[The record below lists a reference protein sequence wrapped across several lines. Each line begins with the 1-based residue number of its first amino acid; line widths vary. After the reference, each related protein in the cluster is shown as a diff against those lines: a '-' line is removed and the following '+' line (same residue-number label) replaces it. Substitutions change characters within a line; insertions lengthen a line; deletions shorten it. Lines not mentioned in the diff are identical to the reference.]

1 MATTVRKK
9 GTRWQGLVRVPGYK
23 TQSQNFRY
31 KADADRWAKATET
44 TISDG
49 KFFPSK
55 RKDTRTLADAI
66 TRYKQDEL
74 PLLTDQRNRKL
85 HLEWWSAEMGQYSL
99 IQLCNDR
106 DLIQDAK
113 QKLQRQKTERDKRR
127 SPTTIKRYLASL
139 SKLFSCAVNWG
150 WAESNPVKLIEKPKE
165 PPGRVRFLSDEER
178 AALLAAT
185 GKSDD
190 PYLHTV
196 VLIAL
201 CTGARLGEI
210 QGLTWADVSIRR
222 QSVTF
227 QKTKNND
234 TRTVPITNKVVDR
247 LSDLSNVRRIDS
259 ELVFPRYDGERPKS
273 IRAAWDAAI
282 ADSGVTNFRFHDL
295 RHTAA
300 SYLAMS
306 GASPS
311 ELAAILGHRTLLM
324 VSRYAHVGEQHTA
337 GILKKMTKRFLENAG
352 DEAN

>member
-9 GTRWQGLVRVPGYK
+9 GKRWQGLVRVPGYL

-31 KADADRWAKATET
+31 KADAGRWVKKIETE
-44 TISDG
+44 ISDG

-55 RKDTRTLADAI
+55 RKNKRTLADAI
-66 TRYKQDEL
+66 TRYEQDEL
-74 PLLTDQRNRKL
+74 PLLTDQQSRVW
-85 HLEWWSAEMGQYSL
+85 HLAWWSAEIGQYSL
-99 IQLCNDR
+99 LQLCNDR

-113 QKLQRQKTERDKRR
+113 QKLQRQKSRADKCR
-127 SPTTIKRYLASL
+127 SPTTVKRYLASL

-150 WAESNPVKLIEKPKE
+150 WADSNPVKLIEKPKE
-165 PPGRVRFLSDEER
+165 PSGRVRFLSDDER
-178 AALLAAT
+178 GALLKAT
-185 GKSDD
+185 AKSDD
-190 PYLHTV
+190 PYLHTI

-210 QGLTWADVSIRR
+210 QGLIWADVSIKRKT
-222 QSVTF
+222 VTF
-227 QKTKNND
+227 RKTKNKD
-234 TRTVPITNKVVDR
+234 TRTVPITDQVIDR
-247 LSDLSNVRRIDS
+247 LKAQAKVRFFDC
-259 ELVFPRYDGERPKS
+259 ELVFPRYDGKRPKS
-273 IRAAWDAAI
+273 IRTAWNAAVAA
-282 ADSGVTNFRFHDL
+282 ARVKDFRFHDL

-337 GILKKMTKRFLENAG
+337 GILKKMTSKFLVDGE
-352 DEAN
+352 